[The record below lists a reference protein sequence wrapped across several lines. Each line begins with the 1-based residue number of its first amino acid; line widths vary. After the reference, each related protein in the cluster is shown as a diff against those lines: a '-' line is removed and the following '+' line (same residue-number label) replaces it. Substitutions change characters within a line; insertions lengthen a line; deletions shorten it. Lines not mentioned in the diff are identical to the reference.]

1 MDERTIEPAAK
12 FIPRR
17 GEMGQPA
24 LEDLRRWIHAE
35 PVRRG
40 FLAVKRAKRFSPCVA
55 RPMLL
60 SRSGQT
66 ANLCHRPRATGVLGQ
81 GACHRSSTE
90 IKPSITLEVLPT
102 VSPLL
107 AGRHGRPG
115 QSPRR
120 RRRRC
125 GDGIQQCLGAK
136 IPAFQ
141 TQGDKDSSVRPKKTP
156 TQKPLG
162 TKSQT
167 ERR

>member
-24 LEDLRRWIHAE
+24 LEDLRWIDVE
-35 PVRRG
+35 FRG
-40 FLAVKRAKRFSPCVA
+40 FLAVKRAKKFSPCVA

-125 GDGIQQCLGAK
+125 GGGIQQCFGAK
-136 IPAFQ
+136 NSSLPN
-141 TQGDKDSSVRPKKTP
+141 TRDSSVRPT
-156 TQKPLG
+156 TAHRAL
-162 TKSQT
+162 
-167 ERR
+167 RN

>member
-24 LEDLRRWIHAE
+24 LEDLRWIDVE
-35 PVRRG
+35 FRG
-40 FLAVKRAKRFSPCVA
+40 FLAVKRAKKFSPCVA

-141 TQGDKDSSVRPKKTP
+141 TQEFSEANETP
-156 TQKPLG
+156 TKAF
-162 TKSQT
+162 
-167 ERR
+167 RN